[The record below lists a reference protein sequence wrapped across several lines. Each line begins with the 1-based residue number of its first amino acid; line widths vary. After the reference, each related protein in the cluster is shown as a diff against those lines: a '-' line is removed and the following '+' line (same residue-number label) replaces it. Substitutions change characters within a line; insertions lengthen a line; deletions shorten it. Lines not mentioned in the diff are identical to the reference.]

1 VIALAAAATLAGATV
16 QSATG
21 FGFAL
26 LASPALF
33 AVLSPYEAVTALI
46 VLGLVLNLLVLLG
59 SGRPGPARWRTL
71 GPMLAAALPGVAG
84 GVALLAILPRPALQ
98 VAVGCAVVLAALLQL
113 RRWVGGCRPRTA
125 SLRSAC
131 AVGLASGALTTST
144 SVSGPPIVLWLESQ
158 GVSPGELRASLAASF
173 LVLNVAGGAA
183 VIASRGAGTANARVL
198 LPLVG
203 LTAAGYL
210 LGLAGFRRL
219 HGPRFRG
226 VVLTLVIAAGAASA
240 VAGLAVA

>member
-33 AVLSPYEAVTALI
+33 AALSPYQAVTALL

-71 GPMLAAALPGVAG
+71 WPMLAAALPGVAA

-98 VAVGCAVVLAALLQL
+98 VGVGCAVVLAALLQL
-113 RRWVGGCRPRTA
+113 RRRVGGRPPRTA

-144 SVSGPPIVLWLESQ
+144 SVSGPPIALWLESQ

-173 LVLNVAGGAA
+173 LVLNLAGGAA
-183 VIASRGAGTANARVL
+183 VIAAGGAGAAHVGVL
-198 LPLVG
+198 LPLMG

-210 LGLAGFRRL
+210 VGLAGFRRL
-219 HGPRFRG
+219 CGPRFRG
-226 VVLTLVIAAGAASA
+226 VVLALVIAAGAASA
-240 VAGLAVA
+240 IAGLASA